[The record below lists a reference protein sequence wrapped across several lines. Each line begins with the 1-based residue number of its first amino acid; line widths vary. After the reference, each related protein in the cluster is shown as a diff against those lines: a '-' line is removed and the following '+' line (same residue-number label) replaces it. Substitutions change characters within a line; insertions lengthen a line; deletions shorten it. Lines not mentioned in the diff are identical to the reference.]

1 LKTNKPYKEWL
12 ELTEEGARQ
21 NICLV
26 AGHQARWV
34 MRNMPNNNRKQER
47 SKPLLGVKKPA
58 NRPRLVPEKG
68 SPKRT
73 HKEQGNLEDKT
84 SVIHSVQQRK
94 KDITGKTRRLEL
106 KKVHLFFLSMV
117 AASTAC
123 IP

>member
-1 LKTNKPYKEWL
+1 MERITARCTWL
-12 ELTEEGARQ
+12 TSYTESSSD
-21 NICLV
+21 
-26 AGHQARWV
+26 
-34 MRNMPNNNRKQER
+34 